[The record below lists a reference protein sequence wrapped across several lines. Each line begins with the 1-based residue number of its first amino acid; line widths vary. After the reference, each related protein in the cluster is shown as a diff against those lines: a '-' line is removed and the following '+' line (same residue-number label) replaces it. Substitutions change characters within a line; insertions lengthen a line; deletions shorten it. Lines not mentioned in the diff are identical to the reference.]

1 MKKGIMYILLI
12 ACILPGTFLQ
22 AQEDQS
28 FEEYKKQE
36 KKRYQQYVENEM
48 KAYEQYM
55 KEEQEGLEKLRKEIE
70 EFWGTGEF
78 ISSTKKDWVEYSKD
92 KKSRSDVDFENGI
105 AKVEVLV
112 TPEEARDPEI
122 ARKKVEEA
130 LKNLVTNRG
139 TTKDFKTKMEKP
151 EPLEKTAVL
160 KGQLKTSEGKVV
172 TDENA
177 DKYAREVVNKEKI
190 KTEIVK
196 GTDGKERAKLTI
208 SLSLAPDYIKV
219 RASKYEREINKY
231 ADHYKLPP
239 ELIFAVIHTE
249 SYFNPKAK
257 SPAPAYGLMQL
268 VPTSGARDAY
278 RYIYKKDKI
287 VTANYLY
294 KAEKNIELGSA
305 YLQLLMS
312 RDFKKV
318 ADINSRM
325 LCAIAAYN
333 TGAGNVARAFTGN
346 TSVSK
351 AVPKINRMSYEELY
365 SYLRGHLPYDE
376 TKDYIRKVSSRI
388 GMYHEWQ
395 NGK

>member
-395 NGK
+395 NGN